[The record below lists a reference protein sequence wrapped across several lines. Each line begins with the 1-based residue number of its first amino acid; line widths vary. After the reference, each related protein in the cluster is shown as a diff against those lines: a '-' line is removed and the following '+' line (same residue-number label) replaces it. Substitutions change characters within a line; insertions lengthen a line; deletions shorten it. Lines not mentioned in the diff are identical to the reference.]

1 MELTEFT
8 TDWTSEAY
16 ITVSGQ
22 NSNNSVR
29 VPNAFMEAILQ
40 DGEWPLYG
48 RIEKAKAAQEGR
60 QPKPYKILKAR
71 DLWEQ
76 INYSAWACA
85 DPGLQFDTIIN
96 EWHTCPEDGRINAS
110 SPCSEYMFLDDTACN
125 LASINVMKF
134 FDLRNGH
141 FDIQSY
147 RHACRLWTITLDTT
161 SPLPHFPN
169 RPHPHT

>member
-29 VPNAFMEAILQ
+29 VPNAFMEALLQ

-96 EWHTCPEDGRINAS
+96 EWHTSPEPTPTTPPNP
-110 SPCSEYMFLDDTACN
+110 SPPIPFLAD
-125 LASINVMKF
+125 
-134 FDLRNGH
+134 
-141 FDIQSY
+141 
-147 RHACRLWTITLDTT
+147 
-161 SPLPHFPN
+161 
-169 RPHPHT
+169 